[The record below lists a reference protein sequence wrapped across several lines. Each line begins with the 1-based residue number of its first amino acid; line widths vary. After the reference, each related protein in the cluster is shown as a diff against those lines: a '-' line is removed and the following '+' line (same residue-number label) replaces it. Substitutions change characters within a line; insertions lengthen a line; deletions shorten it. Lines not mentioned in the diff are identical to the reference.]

1 MNIRSIDNLGI
12 NLYRKN
18 ALANQFQSETPF
30 VNGKITEHEYRDLL
44 EISPEGRQLAAG
56 AIQHHALP
64 YYGTAEIHQSL
75 QEVLEGLEPEVKEAV
90 NHLIQFNLM
99 PDGSV
104 SNPEDRAAL
113 LEMGLIQAR
122 YLAAHYFSGDRAVRF
137 LETIDKIAA
146 IAQTRTVDPETGAV
160 SYLTPFQRPEG
171 APEDYINHGELM
183 RMVEPE
189 TYKKLH
195 EQIIQGGDWAR
206 TLVDFVIRAAE
217 HPEWS
222 ERYFAEQ
229 NAVNARLNSVTI
241 ENRYQGADLRELTS
255 FLEDMERFIERESAA
270 NQNLLRQNM
279 AYFSMLLGKR

>member
-1 MNIRSIDNLGI
+1 MNIRSIDNRGM
-12 NLYRKN
+12 NLYRN
-18 ALANQFQSETPF
+18 YASENRLQNELNF
-30 VNGKITEHEYRDLL
+30 VTGNISEHVYRDIL

-64 YYGTAEIHQSL
+64 YYGTAEIYQSL
-75 QEVLEGLEPEVKEAV
+75 QEVMEGLEPEVKEAIH
-90 NHLIQFNLM
+90 HLIQANLM

-104 SNPEDRAAL
+104 ANPEDRVAL

-122 YLAAHYFSGDRAVRF
+122 YLAEHYLSGDRAARF

-146 IAQTRTVDPETGAV
+146 IAQTRTVDPDTGAV

-183 RMVEPE
+183 RLVEPE

-217 HPEWS
+217 HTEWR
-222 ERYFAEQ
+222 ERYFQEQ
-229 NAVNARLNSVTI
+229 DSINARLNQVTI
-241 ENRYQGADLRELTS
+241 ENRYQEANRSEMAS
-255 FLEDMERFIERESAA
+255 FLKDMERLIQQETLA
-270 NQNLLRQNM
+270 NRDLLRQNM
-279 AYFSMLLGKR
+279 AYFFKLLEKM

>member
-18 ALANQFQSETPF
+18 ALANQFKTETPF

-44 EISPEGRQLAAG
+44 EISPEGRRLADE
-56 AIQHHALP
+56 AIQHHTLP
-64 YYGTAEIHQSL
+64 YYGTAEIYQSL
-75 QEVLEGLEPEVKEAV
+75 QEVMEGLDPEVKEAI
-90 NHLIQFNLM
+90 NYLIQSNLM
-99 PDGSV
+99 PDGSIA
-104 SNPEDRAAL
+104 NPEDRAAL
-113 LEMGLIQAR
+113 LEMGLVQAR
-122 YLAAHYFSGDRAVRF
+122 YLAEHYLSGDRAARF

-146 IAQTRTVDPETGAV
+146 IAQTRTVDPDTGAV

-183 RMVEPE
+183 RLVEPE

-217 HPEWS
+217 HPEWR
-222 ERYFAEQ
+222 ERYFQEQ
-229 NAVNARLNSVTI
+229 DSINARLNQVTI
-241 ENRYQGADLRELTS
+241 ENRYQEANRSEMAS
-255 FLEDMERFIERESAA
+255 FLKDMERLIQQETLA
-270 NQNLLRQNM
+270 NRDLLRQNM
-279 AYFSMLLGKR
+279 AYFFKLLEKM

>member
-12 NLYRKN
+12 NFYRKN
-18 ALANQFQSETPF
+18 ALANQFQTETPF

-44 EISPEGRQLAAG
+44 EISPEGRRLADE
-56 AIQHHALP
+56 AIQHHTLP
-64 YYGTAEIHQSL
+64 YYGTAEIYQSL
-75 QEVLEGLEPEVKEAV
+75 QEVMEGLDPEVKEAV
-90 NHLIQFNLM
+90 NYLIQSNLM
-99 PDGSV
+99 PDGSIA
-104 SNPEDRAAL
+104 NPEDRAAL

-122 YLAAHYFSGDRAVRF
+122 YLAAHYFSGDRAARF

-146 IAQTRTVDPETGAV
+146 IAQTRTVDPDTGAV

-183 RMVEPE
+183 RLVEPE

-217 HPEWS
+217 HPEWR
-222 ERYFAEQ
+222 ERYFQEQ
-229 NAVNARLNSVTI
+229 DSINARLNQVTI
-241 ENRYQGADLRELTS
+241 ENRYQEANRSEMAS
-255 FLEDMERFIERESAA
+255 FLKDMERLIQQETLA
-270 NQNLLRQNM
+270 NRDLLRQNM
-279 AYFSMLLGKR
+279 AYFFKLLEKM